1 MQCFQVEEYFHLICP
16 LQAEVLTQFSV
27 SQIQIHIASLLFI
40 LYSAIMSKSSITT
53 TQGDFVRTEN
63 EVTLQSGLKVNINN
77 SALNYLS
84 VNAKIRDPL
93 SSRV

>member
-1 MQCFQVEEYFHLICP
+1 
-16 LQAEVLTQFSV
+16 
-27 SQIQIHIASLLFI
+27 
-40 LYSAIMSKSSITT
+40 MSKSSITAT
-53 TQGDFVRTEN
+53 HSDFVRTEN
-63 EVTLQSGLKVNINN
+63 EVTLQSGLRVNSNN